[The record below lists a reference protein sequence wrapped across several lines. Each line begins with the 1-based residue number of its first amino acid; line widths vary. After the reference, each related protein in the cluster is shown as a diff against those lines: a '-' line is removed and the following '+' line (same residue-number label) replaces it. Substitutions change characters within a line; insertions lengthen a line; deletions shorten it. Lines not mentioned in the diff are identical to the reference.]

1 MIMLTDHK
9 LEEFLFVSEG
19 GNRSPAY
26 DDFQPW
32 KELQPGDEVK
42 GTLTLGPGFT
52 RHADGSPIQIGDTMT
67 DQEAYDRLRAYI
79 AEEIEPVLDDLIHV
93 PIATSMA
100 NALGSLIYN
109 FGATEVYGWK
119 LWGRINAGEPAINI
133 INEWIDGTFS
143 SKGVPMLG
151 LWRRR
156 FKELALAFGVDWRAG
171 ENVDWEHKPDQ
182 FLEML
187 GWDGTMPKPEPIVDP
202 DLFKEDPDLQ
212 IPKRGASDMK
222 KDMSDPT
229 PETPMTMD
237 DRQYLSAKAVG
248 YDGTYADFMG
258 HRTVVT
264 SRNAIEAPKIDVKKP
279 PKPMED
285 SKTHRGLAKK
295 TAGKEGR
302 DIGAILAGAGSM
314 AGAAKGLTRDTA
326 ATVENTQPLIAGFTF
341 NHFIIMAIV
350 IGVGFLGYGL
360 WRMYRGE
367 MIAREG
373 REDGTQLKV

>member
-1 MIMLTDHK
+1 MLTDHK
-9 LEEFLFVSEG
+9 LEEFLFISEG

-32 KELQPGDEVK
+32 KELQPGDEIK

-52 RHADGSPIQIGDTMT
+52 RHADGSPIQIGDTMS
-67 DQEAYDRLRAYI
+67 DQEAYERLRAYI
-79 AEEIEPVLDDLIHV
+79 RDEIEPVLEDLIHV
-93 PIATSMA
+93 PIAVSMA
-100 NALGSLIYN
+100 NALGSLVYN

-133 INEWIDGTFS
+133 INEWIDGTFL

-187 GWDGTMPKPEPIVDP
+187 GWDGTMPKPEPIVDE
-202 DLFKEDPDLQ
+202 DLFKELE
-212 IPKRGASDMK
+212 IPTRGADEMTREK
-222 KDMSDPT
+222 GADPT
-229 PETPMTMD
+229 PETPITMD
-237 DRQYLSAKAVG
+237 DAQFLSAEAAG
-248 YDGTYADFMG
+248 YEGSYADFMS

-264 SRNAIEAPKIDVKKP
+264 TRNAIEAPKIDVKKP

-295 TAGKEGR
+295 TSGKEGR
-302 DIGAILAGAGSM
+302 DVGAILAGAGSV
-314 AGAAKGLTRDTA
+314 AGAMNSLTKNTA
-326 ATVENTQPLIAGFTF
+326 QTVENTQPLVAGFTL
-341 NHFIIMAIV
+341 NHIIIMAMV
-350 IGVGFLGYGL
+350 LGFSLLVYGA

-373 REDGTQLKV
+373 RQDGTQLKV

>member
-1 MIMLTDHK
+1 MLTDHK
-9 LEEFLFVSEG
+9 LEEFLFISEG

-52 RHADGSPIQIGDTMT
+52 RHADGSPIQIGDTMS
-67 DQEAYDRLRAYI
+67 DQEAYERLRAYI
-79 AEEIEPVLDDLIHV
+79 RDEIEPVLEDLIHV

-100 NALGSLIYN
+100 NALGSLVYN

-119 LWGRINAGEPAINI
+119 LWGRINAGEHALNI
-133 INEWIDGTFS
+133 INECIDGTFS

-187 GWDGTMPKPEPIVDP
+187 GWDGTMPKPAPIVDE

-212 IPKRGASDMK
+212 IPTRGKDVKREKGA
-222 KDMSDPT
+222 DPT
-229 PETPMTMD
+229 PETPMTLD
-237 DRQYLSAKAVG
+237 DAQYVSAEAAG
-248 YDGTYADFMG
+248 YDGTFDEFMA
-258 HRTVVT
+258 HRTSVT
-264 SRNAIEAPKIDVKKP
+264 ARNAIKIPKVDPKKP

-302 DIGAILAGAGSM
+302 DMGAILTGAGAM
-314 AGAAKGLTRDTA
+314 AGTMKGLTRDTA
-326 ATVENTQPLIAGFTF
+326 ATVENTQPLVAGFNI
-341 NHFIIMAIV
+341 NHFILMAVI
-350 IGVGFLGYGL
+350 IGVVLLGYGL

-373 REDGTQLKV
+373 REETVQTKV